1 MKGAGGGA
9 CRAACDGGGG
19 GSPLEEGRRLVRV
32 IRKLGLRGWNGM
44 WKSESDGM

>member
-1 MKGAGGGA
+1 MEG
-9 CRAACDGGGG
+9 
-19 GSPLEEGRRLVRV
+19 EEARRLRREGDWLVRV